1 MLTDVIS
8 DMANKLF
15 FSFFLHVQSNTV
27 AASSLM
33 CGRVVLFVKHSIKIV
48 DQKYK
53 SSLSPLLVLY
63 MS

>member
-8 DMANKLF
+8 DMANKLLF
-15 FSFFLHVQSNTV
+15 FFLHVQSNTV